1 MDRELSIEGDE
12 PSFVALGDFDKI
24 RVVHLLMSQGSLIKC
39 RGVTGWRRP
48 ERVLF
53 VSQ

>member
-1 MDRELSIEGDE
+1 MDRELRIEGDE

-24 RVVHLLMSQGSLIKC
+24 RVVHLLMSQGALIKC
-39 RGVTGWRRP
+39 RRITGWRWP

-53 VSQ
+53 VGQ